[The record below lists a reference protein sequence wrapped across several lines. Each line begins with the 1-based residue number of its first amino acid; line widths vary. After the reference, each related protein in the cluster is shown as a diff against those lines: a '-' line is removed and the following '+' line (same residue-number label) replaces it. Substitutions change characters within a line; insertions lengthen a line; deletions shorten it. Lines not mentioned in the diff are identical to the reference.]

1 MNKTKVRNGHMI
13 AKNIKYPYIKLLF
26 DVVGIVSFIA
36 LLFVF
41 GANFYIE
48 SDTNGNFNTGITI
61 SGSNAIVFSIL
72 LWVTI
77 ICALASFL
85 LKKIK

>member
-48 SDTNGNFNTGITI
+48 VTLTE
-61 SGSNAIVFSIL
+61 IL
-72 LWVTI
+72 IRV
-77 ICALASFL
+77 SQ
-85 LKKIK
+85 

>member
-1 MNKTKVRNGHMI
+1 MI

-26 DVVGIVSFIA
+26 DVVGILSFIT

-48 SDTNGNFNTGITI
+48 SDSNGNFNTGITI
-61 SGSNAIVFSIL
+61 SGSNALVFSIL